1 MGRWLLGPVAAV
13 TEAWGELRVHR
24 TRVVLSLVGVFLA
37 VFAMTTITAAGNM
50 GRQMMLEST
59 ERSSGRAATLQVSA
73 SPMTAPTTAQSAE
86 TAVRAMREA
95 AERHEITWSGF
106 VSQGSGQ
113 MTVRFPSGAQL
124 VTFSA
129 VDPNYG
135 TMHRAL
141 TDEGRFL
148 DAGDDAAY
156 SPRLVVNEAFADLL
170 GGFDERVPTTV
181 ALGGDRPVTAT
192 LVGVM
197 EVPYSDPELPA
208 AYVLNSAAQAWGLID
223 PAMSGPPTLE
233 LWVPDADAEALVAV
247 LQSEL
252 ESSLPGYYVS
262 AYRSDAGEALGVVD
276 LVLAYGVRGVGVFAL
291 VLGGIGVLNV
301 GLVTVRQRI
310 REIGVRRSFGAT
322 GGRVFFAVLLES
334 VAATFVAGVLAVG
347 ASVLLVSNFP
357 LEAVLPVGTALQDV
371 PPFPVSAAVEGLLA
385 ATAVGALAGIVP
397 ATMAV
402 RAKVIDAIR
411 Y

>member
-1 MGRWLLGPVAAV
+1 MSRWLLGPVAAV
-13 TEAWGELRVHR
+13 TEAWSEVRVHR

-50 GRQMMLEST
+50 GRQMMVEST

-73 SPMTAPTTAQSAE
+73 SPAGPPTAQSAA
-86 TAVRAMREA
+86 TAVEALRAA
-95 AERHEITWSGF
+95 ADRHEVAWWGF

-113 MTVRFPSGAQL
+113 VTVRFPTGAQL
-124 VTFSA
+124 VSFSS
-129 VDPNYG
+129 VDPSYD

-141 TDEGRFL
+141 TEQGRFL
-148 DAGDDAAY
+148 TASDGEAF
-156 SPRLVVNEAFADLL
+156 SPRLVVNRAFADSM
-170 GGFDERVPTTV
+170 GGFDERTPSTV
-181 ALGGDRPVTAT
+181 VLGGDRPVTAT
-192 LVGVM
+192 VVGVM
-197 EVPYSDPELPA
+197 EVPYSDPSMPA
-208 AYVLNSAAQAWGLID
+208 AYVLNSAAQAWGLVD
-223 PAMSGPPTLE
+223 PAMTGPPTLE
-233 LWVPDADAEALVAV
+233 LWVPDADAEALVAA
-247 LQSEL
+247 LQTEVQA
-252 ESSLPGYYVS
+252 SLPGYYVG
-262 AYRSDAGEALGVVD
+262 AYRSDAGDALGTVD
-276 LVLAYGVRGVGVFAL
+276 AVLAYGVRGVGVFAL

-347 ASVLLVSNFP
+347 LSVLLVSNFP
-357 LEAVLPVGTALQDV
+357 LEAVLPTGTTLEDV
-371 PPFPVSAAVEGLLA
+371 PPFPVSAALEGLLA

>member
-13 TEAWGELRVHR
+13 TEAWGEVRVHR

-50 GRQMMLEST
+50 GRQMMLESS

-73 SPMTAPTTAQSAE
+73 YPMGPSTAQSAE
-86 TAVRAMREA
+86 QAQLALRQA
-95 AERHEITWSGF
+95 AERHEVTWWGF

-113 MTVRFPSGAQL
+113 LTVRFPSGAQL
-124 VTFSA
+124 VPFSA
-129 VDPNYG
+129 VDPSYG

-141 TDEGRFL
+141 PDEGRFL

-156 SPRLVVNEAFADLL
+156 SPRLVVNGAFAELL
-170 GGFDERVPTTV
+170 GGFDERTPPTV

-192 LVGVM
+192 VVGVM
-197 EVPYSDPELPA
+197 EVPYSDPEAPA
-208 AYVLNSAAQAWGLID
+208 AYVLNSAAQAWGLAD
-223 PAMSGPPTLE
+223 PAMSGPPALE
-233 LWVPDADAEALVAV
+233 LWVPDADAEALAAV
-247 LQSEL
+247 LQSEVQA
-252 ESSLPGYYVS
+252 SLPGYSVG

>member
-13 TEAWGELRVHR
+13 TEAWGEVRVHR

-50 GRQMMLEST
+50 GRQMMLESS
-59 ERSSGRAATLQVSA
+59 ERSGGRAATLQVSA
-73 SPMTAPTTAQSAE
+73 YPNGAVTADGADAAARVLRE
-86 TAVRAMREA
+86 T
-95 AERHEITWSGF
+95 AERHRVTWWGL

-129 VDPNYG
+129 VDPSYG

-141 TDEGRFL
+141 TDQGRFFT
-148 DAGDDAAY
+148 AADGEAF
-156 SPRLVVNEAFADLL
+156 SPRLVVNRAFADQL
-170 GGFDERVPTTV
+170 GGFDEQVPPTV
-181 ALGGDRPVTAT
+181 VLGGDRPVTAT

-197 EVPYSDPELPA
+197 EVPYSDPSMPA
-208 AYVLNSAAQAWGLID
+208 AYVLNSAAQAWGLVD
-223 PAMSGPPTLE
+223 PSTSGPPSLE
-233 LWVPDADAEALVAV
+233 LWVPDADAEALTAA
-247 LQSEL
+247 LQTEVQA
-252 ESSLPGYYVS
+252 SLPGYSVS
-262 AYRSDAGEALGVVD
+262 AYRTDFGQDLGVVD
-276 LVLAYGVRGVGVFAL
+276 AILAYGVRGVGVFAL

-334 VAATFVAGVLAVG
+334 VAATFVAGVAAV
-347 ASVLLVSNFP
+347 ALSVLLVSNFP
-357 LEAVLPVGTALQDV
+357 LEAVLPAGVVLQDV